1 MKTPHTAYFKRTKVL
16 VTLRDGSRFIDRFR
30 DKKSGYMIFEERGR
44 IPISDIANTGPY
56 KDRNGGTKNVLLFQ
70 EAKGF

>member
-1 MKTPHTAYFKRTKVL
+1 MRTPHTGYWKRTKLL
-16 VTLRDGSRFIDRFR
+16 VTLMDGTKFIDRFQ

-44 IPISDIANTGPY
+44 IPISQIKNTGPF

-70 EAKGF
+70 EAKSL